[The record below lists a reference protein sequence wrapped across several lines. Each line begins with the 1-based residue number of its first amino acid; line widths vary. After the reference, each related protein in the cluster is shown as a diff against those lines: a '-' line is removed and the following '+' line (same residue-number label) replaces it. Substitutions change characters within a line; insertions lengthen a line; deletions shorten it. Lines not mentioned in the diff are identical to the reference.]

1 MAVPDDQLTLRASLL
16 QKAGIFSSLKPEEID
31 IIAGSSAFLELEED
45 EQIFSEG
52 DPGDAL
58 YIVESGEVVVRKVD
72 QNSRV
77 TDIARFVPGNCFGEL
92 DLLTKSARTA
102 SAFVS
107 EETRLLVFPRP
118 GTRFEMILQEHPAIS
133 AEILHKILV
142 DIAVRIRK
150 ANALVKENSPL
161 VQELRKQV
169 YRDKLTGL
177 FNQTYLEEK
186 TGELIHRKHSPFS
199 LLIIKPDNF
208 KALNDQ
214 YGHEAGDI
222 AIRVIGR
229 GLRKHVGDDEK
240 VVRYKGNAMAVIMP
254 ECGKNE
260 AVKEAEGIRN
270 FMKSLDLTEATG
282 GSNFSITSSI
292 GITLFPDHGCD
303 PEELIQK
310 SHELPL
316 VGRARGGDQVLFP
329 EDA

>member
-1 MAVPDDQLTLRASLL
+1 MTENQLAPKVSLL
-16 QKAGIFSSLKPEEID
+16 QQAGIFSSLKID
-31 IIAGSSAFLELEED
+31 EAEIIASSSVFQEFD
-45 EQIFSEG
+45 KDDPIFSEG
-52 DPGDAL
+52 DPGDTL
-58 YIVESGEVVVRKVD
+58 YIIESGEIVVRKVD
-72 QNSRV
+72 QNRHI

-92 DLLTKSARTA
+92 DLLTKSPRTA
-102 SAFVS
+102 SAFAS
-107 EETRLLVFPRP
+107 ADTRLLLFPKP
-118 GTRFEMILQEHPAIS
+118 GTSFETILQKHPAIS

-150 ANALVKENSPL
+150 ANALIKENSPL

-186 TGELIHRKHSPFS
+186 TGELINRKGDPFS
-199 LLIIKPDNF
+199 LMIVKPDNF

-229 GLRKHVGDDEK
+229 ALRKHIGDDEN
-240 VVRYKGNAMAVIMP
+240 VVRYKGNAMAVLMP
-254 ECGKNE
+254 GCSKNE
-260 AVKEAEGIRN
+260 AFKKGEEIRD

-282 GSNFSITSSI
+282 GPAFTITSSI
-292 GITLFPDHGCD
+292 GITLFPDHGRD

-316 VGRARGGDQVLFP
+316 IGRGRGGNQVLFP

>member
-1 MAVPDDQLTLRASLL
+1 V
-16 QKAGIFSSLKPEEID
+16 
-31 IIAGSSAFLELEED
+31 
-45 EQIFSEG
+45 
-52 DPGDAL
+52 
-58 YIVESGEVVVRKVD
+58 
-72 QNSRV
+72 
-77 TDIARFVPGNCFGEL
+77 
-92 DLLTKSARTA
+92 
-102 SAFVS
+102 
-107 EETRLLVFPRP
+107 LVFPKP
-118 GTRFEMILQEHPAIS
+118 GTQFETILQEHPTIS

-186 TGELIHRKHSPFS
+186 TGELIHRKGNPFS

-229 GLRKHVGDDEK
+229 ALRKHVGDDEK

-254 ECGKNE
+254 ECGKKE
-260 AVKEAEGIRN
+260 AFKKAEGIRD

-282 GSNFSITSSI
+282 GPGFNITSSI
-292 GITLFPDHGCD
+292 GITLFPEHGKD